1 MADIDVT
8 CANCGENVTISEYVD
23 ADLATCNVCGE
34 KLFAAK
40 DEPTPKKGRNAGGKV
55 VVSKATLH
63 EVPRAAKDATMNM
76 PDESVFTVA
85 DAANA
90 RAKRRKKRKK
100 VQIGQFVPGI
110 GVILGFVVV
119 ISAGLTFL
127 RFGNALSESD
137 VDTFKQIGVCVLGFA
152 HMAVMVDAF
161 KDNAMYGLLC
171 MFIPFYSL
179 GYLYTKCDSLMLRAF
194 VGMLLVPFLM
204 DASLFALD
212 FAQSSLQNLGEGE
225 ILNEGF

>member
-23 ADLATCNVCGE
+23 ADLATCSVCGD

-63 EVPRAAKDATMNM
+63 EVPRSAKDPTMNM
-76 PDESVFTVA
+76 SDESVFTVS
-85 DAANA
+85 DATKA
-90 RAKRRKKRKK
+90 RAKKRKKRKK

-110 GVILGFVVV
+110 GVILGFVVL
-119 ISAGLTFL
+119 ISAVITFL

-137 VDTFKQIGVCVLGFA
+137 VETFKQIGVCLLGFG

-171 MFIPFYSL
+171 MFVPFYSL
-179 GYLYTKCDSLMLRAF
+179 TYLYTKCDSLLLRAF
-194 VGMLLVPFLM
+194 VGMLLVPFLI
-204 DASLFALD
+204 DASLAALQL
-212 FAQSSLQNLGEGE
+212 AQDAIQNMGE
-225 ILNEGF
+225 IEMKS